1 MTVSKR
7 EFDAAVA
14 DLTNKLNSLETTI
27 SLTGTLNTLDLSD
40 LTTKVS
46 YLTTKVS
53 NFKGGGHEDPEVS
66 RCR

>member
-46 YLTTKVS
+46 